1 MPIRRRAKG
10 NSAKGSND
18 GKSIPTGNNNDI
30 KDAVDEIALSPEDIL
45 ADSRSLSE
53 IPQPWYRK
61 RIFHFALGL
70 TIGIL
75 AAFGVGSTPI
85 AQNHI
90 SELQDFL
97 AMYIADMDIASKIPN
112 SDLMDE
118 LFGNMTS
125 YIKPAP
131 AGELP
136 FMPGLQAK

>member
-10 NSAKGSND
+10 NTAKGSNN
-18 GKSIPTGNNNDI
+18 GKSKQADI
-30 KDAVDEIALSPEDIL
+30 VKDKKDSLDENALSPEDIL

-53 IPQPWYRK
+53 TPQPWYRK

-70 TIGIL
+70 TIGLL
-75 AAFGVGSTPI
+75 AAFGVGSTPL
-85 AQNHI
+85 AQSHI
-90 SELQDFL
+90 SEFQDFV

-125 YIKPAP
+125 YIKPVP
-131 AGELP
+131 ASEQP